1 MQALIGKEV
10 PQWKTYLEIKPALLL
25 QKFLI
30 ILLEETLFVWIWI
43 VCAGIESFIQIKCA
57 LIGYFIGDWVSVL
70 NKRRLQI
77 VEWALTPTAPDPPSV
92 RSALANIA
100 RREATCGIAVLVNHC
115 RNDVSDPMCEVA
127 SQTNIILIT

>member
-1 MQALIGKEV
+1 M
-10 PQWKTYLEIKPALLL
+10 
-25 QKFLI
+25 
-30 ILLEETLFVWIWI
+30 
-43 VCAGIESFIQIKCA
+43 
-57 LIGYFIGDWVSVL
+57 GYFIGDWVSVL

-100 RREATCGIAVLVNHC
+100 RREATCGKAVLVNRC

-127 SQTNIILIT
+127 TQTNIVLIT